1 MKNVFRRLKTGY
13 MNKVVDCSEYNVI
26 KIDRTSEVR
35 FLVYKCLPRMEP
47 LYLLKSIGHFVVVR
61 LVNGGSI
68 SGGRV
73 EVFHNGTWGTV
84 CDDYWDLNDAKVVCR
99 QRGYGRA
106 IKAYVSAAFG
116 PGDGTIWMDDI
127 NCTGSER
134 SLTEC
139 SHNGWGIENCDHNED
154 AGVLCSSN
162 KDYFLIIN
170 VLL

>member
-1 MKNVFRRLKTGY
+1 M
-13 MNKVVDCSEYNVI
+13 
-26 KIDRTSEVR
+26 
-35 FLVYKCLPRMEP
+35 
-47 LYLLKSIGHFVVVR
+47 
-61 LVNGGSI
+61 
-68 SGGRV
+68 

-99 QRGYGRA
+99 QRGYGIA
-106 IKAYVSAAFG
+106 IKAYISAAFG

-139 SHNGWGIENCDHNED
+139 SHNGWGIENCDHSED

-162 KDYFLIIN
+162 KEYF
-170 VLL
+170 